1 MTQQFILECPC
12 DEAVALVT
20 SAFAECGL
28 RVLHSFDLRVAAHRA
43 VRAADLGKQQTTW
56 RVASQTP
63 LAIPADCLCPK
74 HGTADCDCQMVV
86 MLVYGAA
93 ASPATLEAHGHDGR
107 TWLSLVDTPEQRSD
121 SILAECIVQSLCRVK
136 AGQLYFN
143 EQL

>member
-12 DEAVALVT
+12 AEAVALVT

-28 RVLHSFDLRVAAHRA
+28 RVLHSFDLRVASHRA
-43 VRAADLGKQQTTW
+43 MWAAD
-56 RVASQTP
+56 

-121 SILAECIVQSLCRVK
+121 AILAETIVQSLCRVN
-136 AGQLYFN
+136 AGQLYFT
-143 EQL
+143 EKS